1 MSSGALSTRNVTVS
15 EPGEGLI
22 DVVDVDEHLK
32 ARVRTDLY
40 ADQLLGRVNGGDGQ
54 FIAASAEADVAGVAL
69 WWEAEV
75 RMEAWRW

>member
-40 ADQLLGRVNGGDGQ
+40 ADQRRRRP
-54 FIAASAEADVAGVAL
+54 SRPSRADTTL
-69 WWEAEV
+69 
-75 RMEAWRW
+75 R